1 MKKENGEIKVVVFDM
16 AGTTIDEKS
25 IVYRSVQ
32 KALQLHGFSFDL
44 QDVMLKIGGMSKKE
58 GIDLLMGLH
67 PERYSGAL
75 VEEVFQDFLSLVEE
89 QYRANKEIEE
99 KEGAS
104 DLFRFLHER
113 NVKVALDTGYAR
125 RTFNILLEKMKWSE
139 FSLIDYSVTSDEVE
153 KGRPE
158 PFMIEK
164 IAHYFDCS
172 AQEIMKV
179 GDTQSD
185 LDEGH
190 NAGCSVVVGISS
202 SRHDKAQ
209 LLQMGATHAVDKLEE
224 IKEMFG

>member
-1 MKKENGEIKVVVFDM
+1 M

-25 IVYRSVQ
+25 IVYKSVQ
-32 KALQLHGFSFDL
+32 KALELHGFSFNL
-44 QDVMLKIGGMSKKE
+44 QEVSLKIGGMSKKE
-58 GIDLLMGLH
+58 GIDLLMSLH
-67 PERYSGAL
+67 QERYSKSR

-89 QYRANKEIEE
+89 QYLTNKEIKE

-104 DLFRFLHER
+104 DLFRFLHEH

-125 RTFNILLEKMKWSE
+125 RTFDILLEKMKWSE
-139 FSLIDYSVTSDEVE
+139 TSLIDYSVTSDEVE

-164 IAHYFDCS
+164 IAQHFDCS

-190 NAGCSVVVGISS
+190 NAGCSMVVGISS
-202 SRHDKAQ
+202 PRHDKAQ
-209 LLQMGATHAVDKLEE
+209 LLQMGATHAVDRLEE